1 MLTLVPITGKP
12 TGSMPTVGPTERGR
26 DMRRILG
33 VVLVA
38 SGLVIAAG
46 SAAARASSPSELA
59 LTGPAFFPESITA
72 APGGA
77 LFVSSLV
84 TGEIVRFAPGS
95 TEPTTFVADD
105 VNVGTAGVMVD
116 AERNVLWACAV
127 DLSFQTASELRAF
140 DLRTGALEA
149 SYTMPD
155 GGVCADIALAR
166 GDVYVTDTAGGRIV
180 RLSGTDR
187 KSAGGGTLA
196 VWSAD
201 PQLAGGAFLT
211 INGIAF
217 DGRRTLYTTNYSTG
231 ELFAVRIAPDGSAAP
246 AVPIL
251 LDTPMTNPDGIRWR
265 RGYLYVAEN
274 PNGLSRIDPRRG
286 TRTLIDGSLDQPTSL
301 VFVGRDI
308 WITEGQVLRLQAGQ
322 PPNLPFKV
330 VRRLLD
336 APLPT

>member
-1 MLTLVPITGKP
+1 
-12 TGSMPTVGPTERGR
+12 
-26 DMRRILG
+26 
-33 VVLVA
+33 
-38 SGLVIAAG
+38 
-46 SAAARASSPSELA
+46 
-59 LTGPAFFPESITA
+59 
-72 APGGA
+72 
-77 LFVSSLV
+77 
-84 TGEIVRFAPGS
+84 
-95 TEPTTFVADD
+95 
-105 VNVGTAGVMVD
+105 
-116 AERNVLWACAV
+116 VLWACAV

-187 KSAGGGTLA
+187 ESAGGGAFA
-196 VWSAD
+196 VWLAD
-201 PQLAGGAFLT
+201 PQLAGGAFLK

-274 PNGLSRIDPRRG
+274 PNGCLASIRDE
-286 TRTLIDGSLDQPTSL
+286 
-301 VFVGRDI
+301 GR
-308 WITEGQVLRLQAGQ
+308 E
-322 PPNLPFKV
+322 P
-330 VRRLLD
+330 
-336 APLPT
+336 

>member
-1 MLTLVPITGKP
+1 
-12 TGSMPTVGPTERGR
+12 
-26 DMRRILG
+26 MRRILG
-33 VVLVA
+33 VVLLA
-38 SGLVIAAG
+38 AGLVIATG
-46 SAAARASSPSELA
+46 SAAARASSPSELS
-59 LTGPAFFPESITA
+59 LPGPAFFPESITA

-95 TEPTTFVADD
+95 SELTTFVADD

-116 AERNVLWACAV
+116 PERNVLWGCAV
-127 DLSFQTASELRAF
+127 DLSFQTASQLRAF

-166 GDVYVTDTAGGRIV
+166 GDVYVTDTLGGRIL
-180 RLSGTDR
+180 RLTTPDR
-187 KSAGGGTLA
+187 ESAGAGTLA

-201 PQLAGGAFLT
+201 AQLAGGGFLK

-217 DGRRTLYTTNYSTG
+217 DGRRTVYTTNYSTG
-231 ELFAVRIAPDGSAAP
+231 ELFAVRIAPDGSAA

-251 LDTPMTNPDGIRWR
+251 LDTPMMNPDGIRWR
-265 RGYLYVAEN
+265 GGYLYVAEN
-274 PNGLSRIDPRRG
+274 PNGLSRIDPRTG
-286 TRTLIDGSLDQPTSL
+286 TRALIDGSLDQPTSL

-308 WITEGQVLRLQAGQ
+308 WITEGQVLRLQAGE

-330 VRRLLD
+330 VR
-336 APLPT
+336 LPRCAT